1 MISRGIAMAAALMF
15 AAVAPITPSLQAQ
28 EKPLTA
34 TSKQE
39 LAQGKFQEL
48 TERMSKLMVVLQ
60 KEEPEESKLLS
71 AGLRYVQEKKLH
83 ERLDKAGKL
92 LRQER
97 WDEGLVVMGKLKD
110 DLRSLLE
117 LLQNRNADLRELLAR
132 IEQLEGFK
140 NRVDELAQQ
149 QQDEK
154 EDSARAEA
162 LQKHLKNIEA
172 QKQRAEDLLAKQQEL
187 RDATNQL
194 PLDVAEG
201 LAKPLENKE
210 SKLADATKE
219 FEKDL
224 KDLEKKDA
232 QLKKE
237 GAARDAKEAAK
248 KAGKPSEGKP
258 SEGKPSEGKPS
269 EGKPSEA
276 KPSEGKPSEGK
287 PSEGKPSE
295 GKPSEGKPSE
305 ASGQAGKAAASMG
318 KASDSL
324 GEKKPESALKDQDQA
339 MEALKKTIEELDAM
353 AEEAARELLKLPF
366 EQMAKKQE
374 ATQKATDTLAK
385 DMEKAEAGDEN
396 GSEGKPTPGKQK
408 VQQAVPKQRA
418 AAGQLKE
425 YVPAKQKQQ
434 DAKDDLEAAKKAL
447 EEALAQLRQQLQ
459 DEVLRALEERFTAM
473 LARQRELTAMTE
485 TVDATRKKIMTADGA
500 LPSAL
505 VAKIGELAG
514 AEAELEQ
521 EAIDA
526 LKLLEEDGTTAVFP
540 PMVEQLRDELHDVA
554 SGLRKHKTGAAM
566 NQAQKDVEDL
576 LSLLINALRKTIEQK
591 EGGG

>member
-1 MISRGIAMAAALMF
+1 MISRGIAIVAALMF
-15 AAVAPITPSLQAQ
+15 AAVMPLTSSLQAQ
-28 EKPLTA
+28 DPPVSA
-34 TSKQE
+34 TGKQE

-48 TERMSKLMVVLQ
+48 TERMGKLMVVLQ
-60 KEEPEESKLLS
+60 KDEPEESKLLS
-71 AGLRYVQEKKLH
+71 AGLRFVQEKKLH
-83 ERLDKAGKL
+83 NRLESAGKL

-97 WDEGLVVMGKLKD
+97 WDEGLVVMGKLKT

-117 LLQNRNADLRELLAR
+117 LLQNRNADLRELLER
-132 IEQLEGFK
+132 IDLLEGFK
-140 NRVDELAQQ
+140 NRVDELAKEQQ
-149 QQDEK
+149 QEK
-154 EDSARAEA
+154 EDSARTEA

-172 QKQRAEDLLAKQQEL
+172 QKQRAEDLLKKQQEL

-194 PLDVAEG
+194 PLDAAEG
-201 LAKPLENKE
+201 LAKPLESKE
-210 SKLADATKE
+210 GELEEATSE
-219 FEKDL
+219 LSKDL

-237 GAARDAKEAAK
+237 AKAD
-248 KAGKPSEGKP
+248 AGKPGEPKDGEPKP
-258 SEGKPSEGKPS
+258 G

-276 KPSEGKPSEGK
+276 KPSEGEASDA
-287 PSEGKPSE
+287 
-295 GKPSEGKPSE
+295 KPSE
-305 ASGQAGKAAASMG
+305 ASGQAGKAAKSMG
-318 KASDSL
+318 KAKASL

-339 MEALKKTIEELDAM
+339 MEALKQTLEELDAM
-353 AEEAARELLKLPF
+353 AEDAARELLKLPF
-366 EQMAKKQE
+366 DQLAKEQE
-374 ATQKATDTLAK
+374 NTQKATDTLAK
-385 DMEKAEAGDEN
+385 DMEKAEQSDEK

-425 YVPAKQKQQ
+425 LVPAKQKQQ
-434 DAKDDLEAAKKAL
+434 DAKEDLQAAQKAL

-473 LARQRELTAMTE
+473 LARQRGLTAQTE
-485 TVDATRKKIMTADGA
+485 TVDATRKKIMTASGA
-500 LPSAL
+500 LPTAL
-505 VAKIGELAG
+505 VTKIGELAAG
-514 AEAELEQ
+514 ETELEQ

-540 PMVEQLRDELHDVA
+540 PMVEQLREELHDVA
-554 SGLRKHKTGAAM
+554 AGLGKHKTGASM
-566 NQAQKDVEDL
+566 NLLQKDVEDL

>member
-1 MISRGIAMAAALMF
+1 MISRGIAIVAALMF
-15 AAVAPITPSLQAQ
+15 AAVTPLSSSLKAQ
-28 EKPLTA
+28 DPPVSA

-39 LAQGKFQEL
+39 LAQGKFQVL
-48 TERMSKLMVVLQ
+48 TERMGKLMVVLQ
-60 KEEPEESKLLS
+60 KDEPEESKLLS
-71 AGLRYVQEKKLH
+71 AGLRFVQEKKLH
-83 ERLDKAGKL
+83 QRLENAGKL

-97 WDEGLVVMGKLKD
+97 WDEGLVVMGKLKT

-117 LLQNRNADLRELLAR
+117 LLQNRNSDLRELLER
-132 IEQLEGFK
+132 IELLEDFK
-140 NRVDELAQQ
+140 NRVDELAKEQQ
-149 QQDEK
+149 QEK

-194 PLDVAEG
+194 PLDAAEG
-201 LAKPLENKE
+201 LAKPLETE
-210 SKLADATKE
+210 EGKLEEATDE
-219 FEKDL
+219 LAKDL

-232 QLKKE
+232 ELKKE
-237 GAARDAKEAAK
+237 AKDAAAKPKPGDGKPSDGKPSDAKPSDAKPSEA
-248 KAGKPSEGKP
+248 KPSEGKP
-258 SEGKPSEGKPS
+258 GEAKPS
-269 EGKPSEA
+269 KPSEA

-287 PSEGKPSE
+287 PSD
-295 GKPSEGKPSE
+295 
-305 ASGQAGKAAASMG
+305 ASGKAGKAAKSMG
-318 KASDSL
+318 KAEASL

-339 MEALKKTIEELDAM
+339 MEALKAAIEELDQM
-353 AEEAARELLKLPF
+353 AEDAARELLKLPF
-366 EQMAKKQE
+366 DQMAKKQE
-374 ATQKATDTLAK
+374 QTQKATDTLSK
-385 DMEKAEAGDEN
+385 DMEKAEEGEE
-396 GSEGKPTPGKQK
+396 GGEGKPTPGKQK

-473 LARQRELTAMTE
+473 LARQRELTAQTE
-485 TVDATRKKIMTADGA
+485 TVDATRKKIMTASGD
-500 LPSAL
+500 LPTAL
-505 VAKIGELAG
+505 VAKIGELAAG
-514 AEAELEQ
+514 EIELEQ

-540 PMVEQLRDELHDVA
+540 PMVEQLREELHDVA
-554 SGLRKHKTGAAM
+554 AGLGKHKTGATM
-566 NQAQKDVEDL
+566 NLAQKDVEDL

>member
-1 MISRGIAMAAALMF
+1 MISRGIAIVAALMF
-15 AAVAPITPSLQAQ
+15 AAVTPLSSSLKAQ
-28 EKPLTA
+28 DPPVSA

-39 LAQGKFQEL
+39 LAQGKFQVL
-48 TERMSKLMVVLQ
+48 TERMGKLMVVLQ
-60 KEEPEESKLLS
+60 KDEPEESKLLS
-71 AGLRYVQEKKLH
+71 AGLRFVQEKKLH
-83 ERLDKAGKL
+83 QRLENAGKL

-97 WDEGLVVMGKLKD
+97 WDEGLVVMGKLKT

-117 LLQNRNADLRELLAR
+117 LLQNRNSDLRELLER
-132 IEQLEGFK
+132 IELLEDFK
-140 NRVDELAQQ
+140 NRVDELAKEQQ
-149 QQDEK
+149 QEK

-194 PLDVAEG
+194 PLDAAEG
-201 LAKPLENKE
+201 LAKPLETE
-210 SKLADATKE
+210 EGKLEEATDE
-219 FEKDL
+219 LAKDL

-232 QLKKE
+232 ELKKE
-237 GAARDAKEAAK
+237 AKDAAAKPKPGDGKPSDGKPSDAKPSEA
-248 KAGKPSEGKP
+248 KPSEGKP
-258 SEGKPSEGKPS
+258 GEAKPS
-269 EGKPSEA
+269 KPSEA

-287 PSEGKPSE
+287 PSD
-295 GKPSEGKPSE
+295 
-305 ASGQAGKAAASMG
+305 ASGKAGKAAKSMG
-318 KASDSL
+318 KAEASL

-339 MEALKKTIEELDAM
+339 MEALKAAIEELDQM
-353 AEEAARELLKLPF
+353 AEDAARELLKLPF
-366 EQMAKKQE
+366 DQMAKKQE
-374 ATQKATDTLAK
+374 QTQKATDTLSK
-385 DMEKAEAGDEN
+385 DMEKAEEGEE
-396 GSEGKPTPGKQK
+396 GGEGKPTPGKQK

-473 LARQRELTAMTE
+473 LARQRELTAQTE
-485 TVDATRKKIMTADGA
+485 TVDATRKKIMTASGA
-500 LPSAL
+500 LPTAL
-505 VAKIGELAG
+505 VAKIGELAAG
-514 AEAELEQ
+514 EIELEQ

-540 PMVEQLRDELHDVA
+540 PMVEQLREELHDVA
-554 SGLRKHKTGAAM
+554 AGLGKHKTGATM
-566 NQAQKDVEDL
+566 NLAQKDVEDL

>member
-1 MISRGIAMAAALMF
+1 MISRGIAIVAALMF
-15 AAVAPITPSLQAQ
+15 AAVTPLSSSLRAQ
-28 EKPLTA
+28 ENPVSA

-39 LAQGKFQEL
+39 LAQGKFQDL

-60 KEEPEESKLLS
+60 KDEPEESKLLS
-71 AGLRYVQEKKLH
+71 VGLRFVQEKKLH
-83 ERLDKAGKL
+83 QRLEDAGKL

-97 WDEGLVVMGKLKD
+97 WDEGLVVMGKLKT

-132 IEQLEGFK
+132 IDLLEGFK
-140 NRVDELAQQ
+140 NRVDDLAKEQQ
-149 QQDEK
+149 QEK

-172 QKQRAEDLLAKQQEL
+172 QKQRAEDLLQKQQEL

-210 SKLADATKE
+210 GELEDATDE
-219 FEKDL
+219 LAKDL

-232 QLKKE
+232 ELKKE
-237 GAARDAKEAAK
+237 AKAAAGKPGEPKEGK
-248 KAGKPSEGKP
+248 PSEGKPSKPSEGKP

-269 EGKPSEA
+269 EGSPS
-276 KPSEGKPSEGK
+276 GK
-287 PSEGKPSE
+287 
-295 GKPSEGKPSE
+295 
-305 ASGQAGKAAASMG
+305 AGKASKSMG
-318 KASDSL
+318 KAEKSL

-339 MEALKKTIEELDAM
+339 MEALKSAIEDLDAM

-366 EQMAKKQE
+366 DQLAKKQE
-374 ATQKATDTLAK
+374 NTQKATDTLAK
-385 DMEKAEAGDEN
+385 DMEKAEEGDGE
-396 GSEGKPTPGKQK
+396 GGEGKPTPGKQK

-434 DAKDDLEAAKKAL
+434 DAKEDLEAAKKAL

-473 LARQRELTAMTE
+473 LARQRELTAQTE
-485 TVDATRKKIMTADGA
+485 TVDATRKKIMTASGD
-500 LPSAL
+500 LPTAL
-505 VAKIGELAG
+505 VTKIGELQAG
-514 AEAELEQ
+514 EVELEQ

-540 PMVEQLRDELHDVA
+540 PMVEQLREELHDVA
-554 SGLRKHKTGAAM
+554 AGLGKHKTGASM
-566 NQAQKDVEDL
+566 NLAQKDVEDL